1 MEALREEAKQSTAQ
15 NVKQLPGRSKR
26 YTVTKRII
34 DIVLS
39 LIASLVLLIQHGLQC
54 LHVITPHIRA
64 GAFQQPGAESRV
76 CFCRCGGCTVR
87 HLAVVHTFHFTP
99 SLPYADGAGDD
110 TGGCASGLNH
120 RAVADAEN
128 IVAMTFAPVDD

>member
-76 CFCRCGGCTVR
+76 HCPPPRR
-87 HLAVVHTFHFTP
+87 SPHLSFHP
-99 SLPYADGAGDD
+99 KPAI
-110 TGGCASGLNH
+110 
-120 RAVADAEN
+120 R
-128 IVAMTFAPVDD
+128 